1 MLSIKLER
9 PSLEVRD
16 REIRDSKLK
25 KVSMCCCCLKAGGY
39 NVERNAHSL

>member
-9 PSLEVRD
+9 LSLEVRD

-25 KVSMCCCCLKAGGY
+25 KVSMCCLKAGGY
-39 NVERNAHSL
+39 NVARNAHSL